1 MIRNFSCLVAGLVL
15 ALCSAADTVQTAR
28 LGALHPKNGVV
39 VTNVNLTTY
48 TEKSFVAPDFDAT
61 NDYSYGDV
69 VAISNRFYVFNQDWH
84 HQWSG
89 SPIEY
94 QCVDELTSLQQLGK
108 YLFAKDYLTLGYGGT
123 NAPSY
128 KKIYV
133 GHENNNAC
141 YFILKTSGFQ
151 FEDEYGGEFRM
162 IGDEFRY
169 TSDGHMWSK
178 RLRNMLTIDSIL
190 PFTSTYLAEAYKQNP
205 TSPYY
210 VHAYLTNNYLTAGQ
224 TSDQYLK
231 KTDAASTYM
240 TETAA
245 DGKYSTPEGVASA
258 IASALNSQRVTCL
271 YNSSGNYRLN
281 YNGQIQ
287 RQTHNGYN
295 VSWTNES
302 SGLVLMYA
310 NPNKWWCEHPQLGEL
325 WFTRSDGVIS
335 CDSMAIIRGEED
347 YPGTTVITIPPLGT
361 FRAFVN
367 AYGTLSWNDY
377 DRFAK
382 ESEVG
387 DYAAVSNK
395 AMNALSRAE
404 AEAGFTEWV
413 CSPATYLDGEPV
425 KVAKVATGIWAGYWT
440 IFRTTETVYSD
451 ETAMAL
457 PYEAS
462 DTITNLTWHGFDSWG
477 DGVSAARTR
486 LPTMADIAA
495 ATNYTDSATNSL
507 ASRISALETQYAAIT
522 NMLDGLEA
530 ALRTING
537 GNQ

>member
-141 YFILKTSGFQ
+141 YFILETSGFQ

-245 DGKYSTPEGVASA
+245 DGKYSTPAGVASA

-310 NPNKWWCEHPQLGEL
+310 NPNKWRCEHPQLGEL

-347 YPGTTVITIPPLGT
+347 YPGTTVITISPLGT

-395 AMNALSRAE
+395 AMNAISAVTNTVTESGVQTDYVAQQQGQSVVGGPRIRWSRDSEQNMTSYAYNGVAVRRNGNNEDYWFDDTKPNGVARMKNVVSSQGVTNIVRALSL
-404 AEAGFTEWV
+404 G
-413 CSPATYLDGEPV
+413 
-425 KVAKVATGIWAGYWT
+425 GIWDVELQVWWT
-440 IFRTTETVYSD
+440 PRMRNGSLT
-451 ETAMAL
+451 
-457 PYEAS
+457 YEA
-462 DTITNLTWHGFDSWG
+462 TTNVNLN
-477 DGVSAARTR
+477 A
-486 LPTMADIAA
+486 
-495 ATNYTDSATNSL
+495 
-507 ASRISALETQYAAIT
+507 
-522 NMLDGLEA
+522 
-530 ALRTING
+530 
-537 GNQ
+537 GN

>member
-1 MIRNFSCLVAGLVL
+1 MIRNLAKCLCL
-15 ALCSAADTVQTAR
+15 AMTALAASWAYADAVSTAR
-28 LGALHPKNGVV
+28 LGSLHPKNGVV
-39 VTNVNLTTY
+39 VTDVNLSTY
-48 TEKSFVAPDFDAT
+48 SEKSFVAPDFDAT
-61 NDYSYGDV
+61 RDYSYGDV
-69 VAISNRFYVFNQDWH
+69 VAISNRFYVFNQNWH

-141 YFILKTSGFQ
+141 YFILETSGFQ

-240 TETAA
+240 TEMAA
-245 DGKYSTPEGVASA
+245 DGKYSTPAGVASA

-310 NPNKWWCEHPQLGEL
+310 NPNKWRCEHPQLGEL

-347 YPGTTVITIPPLGT
+347 YPGTTVITISPLGT

-387 DYAAVSNK
+387 DYAVVSNK
-395 AMNALSRAE
+395 AMNAISAVTNTVTESGVQTDYVAQQQGQSVVGGPRIRWSRDSEQNMTSYAYNGVAVRRNGNNEDYWFDDTKPNGVARMKNVVSSQGVTNIVRALSL
-404 AEAGFTEWV
+404 G
-413 CSPATYLDGEPV
+413 
-425 KVAKVATGIWAGYWT
+425 GIWDVELQVWWT
-440 IFRTTETVYSD
+440 PRMRNGSLT
-451 ETAMAL
+451 
-457 PYEAS
+457 YEA
-462 DTITNLTWHGFDSWG
+462 TTNVNLN
-477 DGVSAARTR
+477 A
-486 LPTMADIAA
+486 
-495 ATNYTDSATNSL
+495 
-507 ASRISALETQYAAIT
+507 
-522 NMLDGLEA
+522 
-530 ALRTING
+530 
-537 GNQ
+537 GN